1 MSERNKQ
8 YFIVLR
14 RWKSFNILTKKNIGL
29 VVYRILI
36 LDRENNAVFGEY

>member
-1 MSERNKQ
+1 MHERAKQ
-8 YFIVLR
+8 AIFYCL
-14 RWKSFNILTKKNIGL
+14 KTLSFNILTKKNISL